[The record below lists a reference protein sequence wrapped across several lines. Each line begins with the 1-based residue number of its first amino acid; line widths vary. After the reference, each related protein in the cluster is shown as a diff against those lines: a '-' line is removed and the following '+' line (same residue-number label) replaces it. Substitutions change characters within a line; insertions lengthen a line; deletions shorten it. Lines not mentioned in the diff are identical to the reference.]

1 MGSPLGPTLA
11 NIFMSVLEKGYLNNC
26 PSEFKPVLYR
36 RYVDDT
42 FCLFRNRDHVY
53 SFLEYINRQHPNI
66 KFTYEL
72 ETDNALPFLDVLVNN
87 DKDVFSTS
95 LYRKKTFTGLY
106 TDFSSLSP
114 TKYKINLVRVL
125 IYRAFHICSSY
136 HNFHEEIVRIK
147 KILTDNCFSKSL
159 IDRIIKN
166 FLDRQF
172 GPGSLIKP
180 DNKIPLLFCIP
191 YLGQYSLQIKTRLNR
206 IIKQCYPNI
215 QLKVIFRSPKRIG
228 SLFPFKDRFPTLM
241 RSSVIYKFQC
251 PGCHASYY
259 GKTSRNLITRCREHL
274 GVNKAGFRIKGGPS
288 AIGDHINQS
297 GHAASFKDFSILDRA
312 NNEFDLLI
320 HESLLILRDRPEL
333 NSQQSSIPLVLL

>member
-1 MGSPLGPTLA
+1 M
-11 NIFMSVLEKGYLNNC
+11 
-26 PSEFKPVLYR
+26 
-36 RYVDDT
+36 
-42 FCLFRNRDHVY
+42 
-53 SFLEYINRQHPNI
+53 
-66 KFTYEL
+66 
-72 ETDNALPFLDVLVNN
+72 LVNN

-106 TDFSSLSP
+106 TDFSSLAP

-147 KILTDNCFSKSL
+147 KILSDNCFPKSL

-180 DNKIPLLFCIP
+180 DNKIPLLFCILF
-191 YLGQYSLQIKTRLNR
+191 LGQHSLQIKTRLNR

-228 SLFPFKDRFPTLM
+228 SLFHLKTAFLLLCAHLSFT
-241 RSSVIYKFQC
+241 SFSVLAAMPRTMK
-251 PGCHASYY
+251 
-259 GKTSRNLITRCREHL
+259 KHL
-274 GVNKAGFRIKGGPS
+274 VI
-288 AIGDHINQS
+288 
-297 GHAASFKDFSILDRA
+297 
-312 NNEFDLLI
+312 
-320 HESLLILRDRPEL
+320 
-333 NSQQSSIPLVLL
+333 

>member
-1 MGSPLGPTLA
+1 M
-11 NIFMSVLEKGYLNNC
+11 
-26 PSEFKPVLYR
+26 
-36 RYVDDT
+36 
-42 FCLFRNRDHVY
+42 
-53 SFLEYINRQHPNI
+53 
-66 KFTYEL
+66 
-72 ETDNALPFLDVLVNN
+72 
-87 DKDVFSTS
+87 
-95 LYRKKTFTGLY
+95 
-106 TDFSSLSP
+106 
-114 TKYKINLVRVL
+114 
-125 IYRAFHICSSY
+125 
-136 HNFHEEIVRIK
+136 
-147 KILTDNCFSKSL
+147 
-159 IDRIIKN
+159 KN
-166 FLDRQF
+166 FLIF
-172 GPGSLIKP
+172 KC
-180 DNKIPLLFCIP
+180 LFTP
-191 YLGQYSLQIKTRLNR
+191 
-206 IIKQCYPNI
+206 PN
-215 QLKVIFRSPKRIG
+215 VIFRSPKRIG